1 MTTSR
6 LILSTVLILAVV
18 GVSACGR
25 RAPLDRPIDAQY
37 EQEKEAA
44 RKAGRPAPAKP
55 STETPD
61 RRFILDGLID

>member
-25 RAPLDRPIDAQY
+25 RAPLDRPIDVQY

-44 RKAGRPAPAKP
+44 RKAGRPEPQKP
-55 STETPD
+55 STETPE
-61 RRFILDGLID
+61 RPFILDGLID

>member
-1 MTTSR
+1 MTASR
-6 LILSTVLILAVV
+6 LILSTVLILAVA

-25 RAPLDRPIDAQY
+25 RAPLDRPIDVQY

-61 RRFILDGLID
+61 GRFILDGLID

>member
-25 RAPLDRPIDAQY
+25 RAPLDRPIDVQY
-37 EQEKEAA
+37 EKEKEAA
-44 RKAGRPAPAKP
+44 REAGRPAPAKP
-55 STETPD
+55 STETPE
-61 RRFILDGLID
+61 RPFVLDGLID

>member
-6 LILSTVLILAVV
+6 LIFSTVLILAVV

-25 RAPLDRPIDAQY
+25 RAPLDRPIDVQY

-44 RKAGRPAPAKP
+44 RKAGRPAPQKP
-55 STETPD
+55 STDVPERP
-61 RRFILDGLID
+61 FILDGLID